1 METTGVFKPSDFRRI
16 IEKVQLFSNHTTR
29 LRHWS
34 YGRHDENADFLMQCC
49 RDDRSKDSAPG
60 LLSHEQLN
68 ERSVLDDGAAP
79 ASLYRAGQSRISPS
93 SEDSAAG

>member
-16 IEKVQLFSNHTTR
+16 VETDQLFSNHTTR

-34 YGRHDENADFLMQCC
+34 NDRRDENADFLMQCC

-68 ERSVLDDGAAP
+68 ERSVLDDGAVP
-79 ASLYRAGQSRISPS
+79 AFLHRAGQER
-93 SEDSAAG
+93 